1 MHSSIETRVRKL
13 LLALLHDESGQDL
26 SEYAVL
32 LGLIALIV
40 VAAIAAL
47 GGSITTV
54 FDGIGSSLQQAKLP

>member
-1 MHSSIETRVRKL
+1 MQSSSEVRHSSH

-26 SEYAVL
+26 SEYAIL

-54 FDGIGSSLQQAKLP
+54 FDGIGSSLQQAELP